1 VVEQNG
7 ATVAASGAAGQVITF
22 SNAGT
27 MTVDDTHMQPLMVM
41 SNGQRATEQF
51 SGTSTGKVT
60 TSGGR
65 LTYKPAPGS
74 TESFSL
80 FGPGGSPVGT
90 PSVDTGLNTSYMCTP
105 GTSFGL
111 NEGGGI
117 GLIYTPG

>member
-1 VVEQNG
+1 MRNG
-7 ATVAASGAAGQVITF
+7 ATVTASGGAGQVITF
-22 SNAGT
+22 SSSGT
-27 MTVDDTHMQPLMVM
+27 MTVDDTGMKPLMVT
-41 SNGQRATEQF
+41 SNGQHATEEF

-60 TSGGR
+60 TSAGR
-65 LTYKPAPGS
+65 LTYKPLPGS

-90 PSVDTGLNTSYMCTP
+90 PSVDTGLDTSYMCTP

-117 GLIYTPG
+117 GLIYAPG